1 MADMSSLTFSTYG
14 IENSEDLIMA
24 QNAAESQAGQQATSP
39 ERICEVTL
47 VKTGKKK
54 NDSEEE
60 TRVRAETLGTA
71 KFRRDKFWPQ
81 RY

>member
-1 MADMSSLTFSTYG
+1 MADMSSLTFSTHG

-47 VKTGKKK
+47 VKTGTKKL
-54 NDSEEE
+54 DSEEE

-71 KFRRDKFWPQ
+71 KFRRDKFWPK